1 MAKYP
6 HAEQRPLP
14 NRKDD
19 DGSPRGA
26 MPRHNILCFHTMV
39 GFLAGTET
47 TFRNSQNDSHFGVG
61 GPHDPAGKDGHVV
74 QWVDTSI
81 RANANRDGSPEIVSI
96 ETSDGARSPVPPW
109 SEKQLDALVKLGAWV
124 CEKHDIPPVLIDGT
138 KPGTRGIGYH
148 RQGVDKSLAHV
159 AGGWPLDQWRVAGGV
174 RWSKSVGK
182 VCPGDARIK
191 QLVNIVIPR
200 IKAELEGKQKEWW
213 EMPIPK
219 EELKKIAE
227 AVRDV
232 NADPA
237 DQNGNSLGSFVRSAF
252 RNANQANDAVAR
264 LERQVAA
271 LREAVAKL

>member
-6 HAEQRPLP
+6 QAEQRPLP
-14 NRKDD
+14 NRVNG
-19 DGSPRGA
+19 DGSPRSA
-26 MPRHNILCFHTMV
+26 MPRHNILCFHTMD
-39 GFLAGTET
+39 GFLAGTEA
-47 TFRNSQNDSHFGVG
+47 TFAGSQNDSHFGVG
-61 GPHDPAGKDGHVV
+61 GLADAPGKDGHVV
-74 QWVDTSI
+74 QWVDTAI
-81 RANANRDGSPEIVSI
+81 RANANLDGSPEIVSI
-96 ETSDGARSPVPPW
+96 ETSDGAKRPLPPW
-109 SEKQLDALVKLGAWV
+109 SEKQLDALVKVGAWV
-124 CEKHDIPPVLIDGT
+124 CEKHDIPPVLINGT

-148 RQGVDKSLAHV
+148 RQGVVKKPDRV
-159 AGGWPLDQWRVAGGV
+159 AKGWPLDQWRVDGGV
-174 RWSKSVGK
+174 RWSGAVGK
-182 VCPGDARIK
+182 ECPGDARIK

-219 EELKKIAE
+219 EDLKKIAE

-237 DQNGNSLGSFVRSAF
+237 EQNGNSIGVFVRSAF
-252 RNANQANDAVAR
+252 KNANQANDAVAR